1 MRARIHRGTREI
13 GGTVVELEVAG
24 QRLLLDCGL
33 PLDAGPDAPVVLPQV
48 PGLAAPDPSLLG
60 VVLSHGH
67 RDHWGLLGHAH
78 GAPPVFMGAGTERVL
93 TAASFFIRDVPTL
106 KAAAH
111 LEDGRPLAI
120 GPFTVIPHLVDHSA
134 FDAYALTAEAGGRRL
149 FYSGDI
155 RSHGRKG
162 ALFERLVSRPPQGI
176 DVMLMEGSS
185 LGRLDEEARFPTE
198 TEIEAKMTEVIRRT
212 PGMVLVA
219 ASAQNIDR
227 VVSIFRATKRN
238 ARTMVVD
245 LYAAEMLH
253 ATGRDSVPQTS
264 WTGVALFTPWHQRV
278 KVKKAERF
286 DLIERHK
293 VSRVFPE
300 DLAAHPERYVVLFR
314 ASLLDDLVK
323 AGCLSRAHAIWSQW
337 AGYLK
342 DEKTAALLA
351 MLKALGVGIELIHT
365 SGHASIPDL
374 KRLARAIA
382 PRTLVPIHTFEAAR
396 YPSLFENVVVRRDD
410 EWWEV

>member
-13 GGTVVELEVAG
+13 GGTVVELEAEG

-33 PLDAGPDAPVVLPQV
+33 PLDAIPGAPVVLPEV

-60 VVLSHGH
+60 VVLSHDH
-67 RDHWGLLGHAH
+67 RDHWGVLATTTGS
-78 GAPPVFMGAGTERVL
+78 PPVFMGAGTERIL
-93 TAASFFIRDVPTL
+93 AAASFFIRDVPAL

-111 LEDGRPLAI
+111 LEDGRPLSL
-120 GPFTVIPHLVDHSA
+120 GPFIITPHLVDHSA
-134 FDAYALTAEAGGRRL
+134 FDAYALTVDAGGRRL

-162 ALFERLVSRPPQGI
+162 VLFERLVRRPPRNI
-176 DVMLMEGSS
+176 DAMLMEGSS
-185 LGRLDEEARFPTE
+185 LGRLGEDARFPTE
-198 TEIEAKMTEVIRRT
+198 AEIETELTEVIRRT

-227 VVSIFRATKRN
+227 VVTIFRSAKRN
-238 ARTMVVD
+238 GRTLVVD

-264 WTGVALFTPWHQRV
+264 WPKVALFTPWHQRV
-278 KVKKAERF
+278 KVKRAVRF

-293 VSRVFPE
+293 AGRVFPD
-300 DLAAHPERYVVLFR
+300 DLAAHPECYVVLFR
-314 ASLLDDLVK
+314 ASLLADLVK
-323 AGCLSRAHAIWSQW
+323 AGCLTGAHAVWSQW
-337 AGYLK
+337 AGYLT
-342 DEKTAALLA
+342 DEKTGALLA
-351 MLKALGVGIELIHT
+351 ALKAQGVGLEILHT
-365 SGHASIPDL
+365 SGHADIPDL
-374 KRLARAIA
+374 KRLAAAIA
-382 PRTLVPIHTFEAAR
+382 PRALVPIHTFEAER
-396 YPSLFENVVVRRDD
+396 FPSLFENVVVRHDG

>member
-1 MRARIHRGTREI
+1 MKVRIHRGTQEI
-13 GGTVVELEVAG
+13 GGTVVELEAEG

-33 PLDAGPDAPVVLPQV
+33 PLDAVPEAPVLLPEV
-48 PGLAAPDPSLLG
+48 PGLAAPDASLLG

-67 RDHWGLLGHAH
+67 RDHWGLLGHAA
-78 GAPPVFMGAGTERVL
+78 GTPPVFMGAGTQRIL
-93 TAASFFIRDVPTL
+93 AAASFFIRDVPAL
-106 KAAAH
+106 KVGAH
-111 LEDGRPLAI
+111 LRDGCPLPL
-120 GPFTVIPHLVDHSA
+120 GPFTITPHLVDHSA
-134 FDAYALTAEAGGRRL
+134 FDAYALTVEAGGRRL

-162 ALFERLVSRPPQGI
+162 ALFARLVNAPPRNI

-185 LGRLDEEARFPTE
+185 LGRLDEGARFPTE
-198 TEIEAKMTEVIRRT
+198 TEIEAELTEVVRKAS
-212 PGMVLVA
+212 GMVLVA

-227 VVSIFRATKRN
+227 VVTIFRAAKRN
-238 ARTMVVD
+238 GRTLVVD

-253 ATGRDSVPQTS
+253 ATQKGSIPQTS
-264 WTGVALFTPWHQRV
+264 WPEVALFTPWHQRV

-286 DLIERHK
+286 DLIERHNK
-293 VSRVFPE
+293 GRLFPE

-314 ASLLDDLVK
+314 ASLLDDLLK
-323 AGCLSRAHAIWSQW
+323 AECLSGAHTVWSQW

-342 DEKTAALLA
+342 DEKTAGLIEK
-351 MLKALGVGIELIHT
+351 LKAHGIGFEVIHT

-374 KRLARAIA
+374 KRLAGAIA
-382 PRTLVPIHTFEAAR
+382 PRVLVPIHTFEADR
-396 YPSLFENVVVRRDD
+396 FPSLFENVVVRRDG

>member
-1 MRARIHRGTREI
+1 MRARIHRGTQQI
-13 GGTVVELEVAG
+13 GGTLVELEAER

-33 PLDAGPDAPVVLPQV
+33 PIGAAPDAPVVLPGV

-60 VVLSHGH
+60 IVLSHGH
-67 RDHWGLLGHAH
+67 RDHWGLIGHAL
-78 GAPPVFMGAGTERVL
+78 GMPPIFMGAGTERIL
-93 TAASFFIRDVPTL
+93 AAASFFIRDVPAL
-106 KAAAH
+106 RGAAH
-111 LEDGRPLAI
+111 LQDDRSI
-120 GPFTVIPHLVDHSA
+120 SVGPFALTAHLVDHSA
-134 FDAYALTAEAGGRRL
+134 FDAYALTVEAGGRRL

-155 RSHGRKG
+155 RSHGRKS
-162 ALFERLVSRPPQGI
+162 ALFERLVRRPPRNI

-185 LGRLDEEARFPTE
+185 LGRLDEDAYFPTE
-198 TEIEAKMTEVIRRT
+198 AEIEAKLTEVIRRT

-227 VVSIFRATKRN
+227 VVTIFRAAKRN
-238 ARTMVVD
+238 GRTLVVD

-253 ATGRDSVPQTS
+253 ATGQDSLPQTS
-264 WTGVALFTPWHQRV
+264 WPDVALFTPRHQRI
-278 KVKKAERF
+278 KVKKAGRF
-286 DLIERHK
+286 DLIERH
-293 VSRVFPE
+293 RTGRLFPE
-300 DLAAHPERYVVLFR
+300 DLAACPDRYVVLFR
-314 ASLLDDLVK
+314 ASLLNDLLQ
-323 AGCLSRAHAIWSQW
+323 AGCLNGAHAVWSQW

-342 DEKTAALLA
+342 DEKTVALFAAL
-351 MLKALGVGIELIHT
+351 KAQGIGFDVVHT

-396 YPSLFENVVVRRDD
+396 FPSLFENVVVRRDG